1 MDDAAILRSDAFPIH
16 RARLRDLD
24 VAYLREG
31 VGGRP
36 LLLIH
41 GWPET
46 KRIWYR
52 NVAPLAAAGFEVIV
66 PDLRGFGDT
75 SVASDGFYDV
85 AAHSRDLYALV
96 HDRLGHERVCV
107 AGGDLGGAVLQ
118 DFSARFPGFVER
130 QVVFNA
136 PLPYLKDEHAGL
148 RTRPPLEAADYF
160 LRQGTDADGLAAEL
174 RTPEERRRYIAAFY
188 GSRFWGSPGAF
199 MPAAVEF
206 MTEPFADAEKLRA
219 GWGNYESALRTRP
232 VSEPPMLAKNTTPTV
247 ILFGP
252 DDHVIYPDF
261 DRMAAKVFPE
271 HVGPFVVRGA
281 GHFLQWEAAHL
292 LNQTIRYFC
301 GG

>member
-1 MDDAAILRSDAFPIH
+1 MDDAAILRSDAFPVH
-16 RARLRDLD
+16 HARLRDLD

-75 SVASDGFYDV
+75 SVAADGFYDV

-96 HDRLGHERVCV
+96 HDVLGHERVSV

-118 DFSARFPGFVER
+118 DFSARFPDFVER

-148 RTRPPLEAADYF
+148 RTRP
-160 LRQGTDADGLAAEL
+160 
-174 RTPEERRRYIAAFY
+174 
-188 GSRFWGSPGAF
+188 
-199 MPAAVEF
+199 
-206 MTEPFADAEKLRA
+206 
-219 GWGNYESALRTRP
+219 
-232 VSEPPMLAKNTTPTV
+232 
-247 ILFGP
+247 
-252 DDHVIYPDF
+252 
-261 DRMAAKVFPE
+261 
-271 HVGPFVVRGA
+271 
-281 GHFLQWEAAHL
+281 
-292 LNQTIRYFC
+292 
-301 GG
+301 